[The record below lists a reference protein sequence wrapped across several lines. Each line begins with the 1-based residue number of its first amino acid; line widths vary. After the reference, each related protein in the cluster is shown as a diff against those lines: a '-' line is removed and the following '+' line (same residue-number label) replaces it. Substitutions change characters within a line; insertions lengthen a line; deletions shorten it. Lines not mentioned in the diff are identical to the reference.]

1 MSTPLRIDYV
11 SVDSTQGSASLM
23 PYATV
28 RLSASGN
35 YCDVAALV
43 DSGAALNV
51 LPYKVGLQ
59 LGLDWNEQRTQI
71 RLSGNISD
79 AEARAVLLLVTIGE
93 FPPVRIAFA
102 WSKRNDI
109 PTILGQVNFFMEYD
123 ITFCRSQRYFELIPK
138 STR

>member
-1 MSTPLRIDYV
+1 
-11 SVDSTQGSASLM
+11 M

-79 AEARAVLLLVTIGE
+79 AEARAVLLFVTIGE

-123 ITFCRSQRYFELIPK
+123 ITFCRSQPYFELIPK